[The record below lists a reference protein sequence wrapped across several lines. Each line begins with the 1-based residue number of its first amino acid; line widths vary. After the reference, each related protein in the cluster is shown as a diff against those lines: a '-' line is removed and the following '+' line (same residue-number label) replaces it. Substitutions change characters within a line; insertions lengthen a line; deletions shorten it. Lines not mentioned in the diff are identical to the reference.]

1 MAIMVNQVGYEA
13 AASHKKAV
21 ADRPG
26 SYALKN
32 AAGEV
37 LWQGQTGEAV
47 SDPLCG
53 EPLYPLDFGSVG
65 APGKYH
71 LESAG
76 GEKSD
81 TFAIDRDVLAG
92 VHNAMIKALYFQRCG
107 CALEEKYAG
116 PYVHA
121 VCHTQDSEVYG
132 EPGHMLKAQGG
143 WHDAG
148 DYGRYITPAAVTVGH
163 LLYAY
168 RLYPVAFKEQLNIP
182 ESGNGS
188 PDVLNECR
196 YELEWMLKMQR
207 EDGGV
212 YHKLTAWKH
221 ADFIMPEEDKD
232 TFYAYSVS
240 SLATADFCACMALAA
255 RVYRSSS
262 SASGREEKEFSL
274 RLEEAARRA
283 WKWLREN
290 PEPLLFANPEG
301 SNTGEYGDATD
312 ADERLW
318 AAAEMMTL
326 EAWLKEDTRE
336 YREELRRILDTGLAV
351 TDFGWTDVAGFAAMA
366 VLTDSG
372 AAKAAGEEI
381 VQRFRTAVLAEA
393 DRLAALGEHNAF
405 GMAMGARDFCWGSNM
420 VVTNRGILL
429 ALACKVLENE
439 GETVWTQQEIASADA
454 SMTGAGAAD
463 EAASARKEA
472 PPRDRNTA
480 SRIARYEEV
489 MQAQI
494 DYLLGKNITGYSFVT
509 GFGEHAYR
517 HPHLRT
523 TAADGIDDPMAGW
536 VSGGPNGKPGDEL
549 AIKMIPAGTPPMKC
563 YLDRE
568 ECYSLNEMTIYWNS
582 SAVFVTAYLRSRI

>member
-13 AASHKKAV
+13 AVSHKKAV

-26 SYALKN
+26 SYVLKN
-32 AAGEV
+32 AAGEI
-37 LWQGQTGEAV
+37 LWQGQAGEAV

-53 EPLYPLDFGSVG
+53 ETLYPLDFGSVQ

-71 LESAG
+71 LESAA

-81 TFAIDRDVLAG
+81 TFTIDRDVLAG

-121 VCHTQDSEVYG
+121 ACHTGDSEVYG
-132 EPGHMLKAQGG
+132 EPEHMLKAQGG

-148 DYGRYITPAAVTVGH
+148 DYGRYITPAAVTIGH

-168 RLYPVAFKEQLNIP
+168 WLYTMAFQEQLNIP
-182 ESGNGS
+182 ESGNGL

-212 YHKLTAWKH
+212 YHKLTAWSH
-221 ADFIMPEEDKD
+221 ADFIMPQEDKD
-232 TFYAYSVS
+232 LFYAYAVS

-255 RVYRSSS
+255 RVYRGSST
-262 SASGREEKEFSL
+262 AGKEEKEFSL
-274 RLEEAARRA
+274 RLEAAARRA
-283 WKWLREN
+283 WKWLAEN
-290 PEPLLFANPEG
+290 PEPLLFTNPQG
-301 SNTGEYGDATD
+301 SNTGEYGDTTD

-318 AAAEMMTL
+318 AAAEMMAL
-326 EAWLKEDTRE
+326 AAWLKEDTRE
-336 YREELRRILDTGLAV
+336 YREELCRILDTGLAV
-351 TDFGWTDVAGFAAMA
+351 TDFGWTDVAGFAALA
-366 VLTDSG
+366 VLTDID
-372 AAKAAGEEI
+372 AAKAAGEET
-381 VQRFRTAVLAEA
+381 VQRLQTAVLEEA

-405 GMAMGARDFCWGSNM
+405 GMAMGAGDFCWGSNM

-429 ALACKVLENE
+429 ALACKVLEI
-439 GETVWTQQEIASADA
+439 QEDG
-454 SMTGAGAAD
+454 TAG
-463 EAASARKEA
+463 RV
-472 PPRDRNTA
+472 
-480 SRIARYEEV
+480 ARYEEV

-549 AIKMIPAGTPPMKC
+549 AIRMIPAGTPPMKC

-582 SAVFVTAYLRSRI
+582 SAVFVTAYLRQKAWDREREQA

>member
-1 MAIMVNQVGYEA
+1 MAMMVNQVGYEA
-13 AASHKKAV
+13 MACRKKAV
-21 ADRPG
+21 VNRPG
-26 SYALKN
+26 SYVLKN
-32 AAGEV
+32 AAGAI
-37 LWQGQTGEAV
+37 LWQGQTGVAV
-47 SDPLCG
+47 SDSLCG
-53 EPLYPLDFGSVG
+53 ETLYPLDFGSVHT
-65 APGKYH
+65 PGKYY
-71 LESAG
+71 LESFDG
-76 GEKSD
+76 DKSD
-81 TFAIDRDVLAG
+81 TFTIDRDVLEG

-116 PYVHA
+116 PYIHA
-121 VCHTQDSEVYG
+121 ACHTEDSEVYG
-132 EPGHMLKAQGG
+132 EPGHMIKAQGG

-148 DYGRYITPAAVTVGH
+148 DYGRYITPAAVTIGH

-168 RLYPVAFKEQLNIP
+168 WLNTMAFKEQLNIP
-182 ESGNGS
+182 ESGNGM

-212 YHKLTAWKH
+212 YHKLTAWSH
-221 ADFIMPEEDKD
+221 ADFVMPEEDKD

-255 RVYRSSS
+255 RVYRGS
-262 SASGREEKEFSL
+262 SASGMEEKEFSL
-274 RLEEAARRA
+274 RLESAARRA
-283 WKWLREN
+283 WKWLTEN
-290 PEPLLFANPEG
+290 QEPLLFTNPEG
-301 SNTGEYGDATD
+301 SNTGEYGDGAD

-326 EAWLKEDTRE
+326 AAWRQEDARE
-336 YREELRRILDTGLAV
+336 YVEELRRIMDTGLAV

-366 VLTDSG
+366 VLTDFG
-372 AAKAAGEEI
+372 AAKAAGEET

-393 DRLAALGEHNAF
+393 DRLAALGERNAF
-405 GMAMGARDFCWGSNM
+405 GMAMGAEDFCWGSNM

-429 ALACKVLENE
+429 ALACRVLEMGGRE
-439 GETVWTQQEIASADA
+439 ADRPQTETHQ
-454 SMTGAGAAD
+454 TGIVQPSDETAGMLPGD
-463 EAASARKEA
+463 SETAR
-472 PPRDRNTA
+472 
-480 SRIARYEEV
+480 RIARYEEV
-489 MQAQI
+489 IQAQV

-582 SAVFVTAYLRSRI
+582 SAVFVTGYLRQKAWEKEKEQA

>member
-53 EPLYPLDFGSVG
+53 ETLYPLDFGSVG

-121 VCHTQDSEVYG
+121 ACHTQDSEVYG

-163 LLYAY
+163 LLYADW
-168 RLYPVAFKEQLNIP
+168 LYTAAFKEQLNIP
-182 ESGNGS
+182 ESGNGL

-221 ADFIMPEEDKD
+221 ADFIMPEKDKD

-255 RVYRSSS
+255 RVYRGTTE
-262 SASGREEKEFSL
+262 SGREEKEFSL

-393 DRLAALGEHNAF
+393 DRLAALGERNAF
-405 GMAMGARDFCWGSNM
+405 DMAMGAGDFCWGSNM

-463 EAASARKEA
+463 EAASVRKEA
-472 PPRDRNTA
+472 PPRDRSTA

-549 AIKMIPAGTPPMKC
+549 AIRMIPTGTPPMKC

>member
-26 SYALKN
+26 NYVLKN
-32 AAGEV
+32 PAGEIF
-37 LWQGQTGEAV
+37 WQGQAGEPV
-47 SDPLCG
+47 CDPLCG
-53 EPLYPLDFGSVG
+53 ETLYPLDFGEVQTM
-65 APGKYH
+65 GKYF
-71 LESAG
+71 LEDAQG
-76 GEKSD
+76 ARSD
-81 TFAIDRDVLAG
+81 AFEIGRDVLAG

-116 PYVHA
+116 PYIHA
-121 VCHTQDSEVYG
+121 ACHTEDSQVHG
-132 EPGHMLKAQGG
+132 EEGHILKAQGG

-148 DYGRYITPAAVTVGH
+148 DYGRYITPAAVTIGH

-168 RLYPVAFKEQLNIP
+168 RLSTMAFKEQLNIP
-182 ESGNGS
+182 ESGNGV

-212 YHKLTAWKH
+212 YHKLTAWRH

-232 TFYAYSVS
+232 PFYAYSVS

-255 RVYRSSS
+255 RIYRDLP
-262 SASGREEKEFSL
+262 SARQEEKELSL
-274 RLEEAARRA
+274 QMEKGARRA
-283 WKWLREN
+283 WKWLMEN
-290 PEPLLFANPEG
+290 PEPLLFTNPEG
-301 SNTGEYGDATD
+301 SNTGEYGDAAD

-318 AAAEMMTL
+318 AAAEMMAL
-326 EAWLKEDTRE
+326 AAWLREDTQE
-336 YREELRRILDTGLAV
+336 YAEELGGILDTGLAV
-351 TDFGWTDVAGFAAMA
+351 TDFGWTDVAGFAALA
-366 VLTDSG
+366 VLTDVC

-381 VQRFRTAVLAEA
+381 VQRFQTAVLSEA
-393 DRLAALGEHNAF
+393 DRLAALGEDNVF
-405 GMAMGARDFCWGSNM
+405 GMAMGAGDFCWGSNM

-429 ALACKVLENE
+429 ALACKTLKMQDRE
-439 GETVWTQQEIASADA
+439 ASH
-454 SMTGAGAAD
+454 
-463 EAASARKEA
+463 
-472 PPRDRNTA
+472 
-480 SRIARYEEV
+480 RIARYEEV

-549 AIKMIPAGTPPMKC
+549 AIRMIPAGTPPMKC

-582 SAVFVTAYLRSRI
+582 SAVFVTGYLRQRALEREKEQA

>member
-26 SYALKN
+26 NYVLKN
-32 AAGEV
+32 LAGEIF
-37 LWQGQTGEAV
+37 WQGQAGEPV
-47 SDPLCG
+47 RDPLCG
-53 EPLYPLDFGSVG
+53 ETLYPLDFGEVQTM
-65 APGKYH
+65 GKYF
-71 LESAG
+71 LEDAQG
-76 GEKSD
+76 GRSD
-81 TFAIDRDVLAG
+81 AFEIGRDVLEG
-92 VHNAMIKALYFQRCG
+92 VHSAMIKALYYQRCG

-121 VCHTQDSEVYG
+121 ACHMADSEVYG
-132 EPGHMLKAQGG
+132 EQGNMLKAQGG

-148 DYGRYITPAAVTVGH
+148 DYGRYITPAAVTIGH

-168 RLYPVAFKEQLNIP
+168 RLSTMAFKEQLNIP
-182 ESGNGS
+182 ESGNGV

-255 RVYRSSS
+255 RIYRDLPSSWQ
-262 SASGREEKEFSL
+262 EEKAFSL
-274 RLEEAARRA
+274 LLEKAARRA
-283 WKWLREN
+283 WKWLMEN
-290 PEPLLFANPEG
+290 PEPLLFTNPEG
-301 SNTGEYGDATD
+301 SNTGEYGDAAD

-318 AAAEMMTL
+318 AAAEMMAL
-326 EAWLKEDTRE
+326 AAWLGEDTRE
-336 YREELRRILDTGLAV
+336 YAEELGRILDTGLAV

-366 VLTDSG
+366 VLTDVW
-372 AAKAAGEEI
+372 AAKAAGEKM
-381 VQRFRTAVLAEA
+381 VQRFQTAVLSEA
-393 DRLAALGEHNAF
+393 DRLAALGEGNAF
-405 GMAMGARDFCWGSNM
+405 GMAMGAEDFCWGSNM

-429 ALACKVLENE
+429 ALACKALKM
-439 GETVWTQQEIASADA
+439 QDR
-454 SMTGAGAAD
+454 
-463 EAASARKEA
+463 EAEQ
-472 PPRDRNTA
+472 
-480 SRIARYEEV
+480 RIARYEEV

-517 HPHLRT
+517 YPHLRT

-582 SAVFVTAYLRSRI
+582 SAVFVTGYLRQRAWEREKEQA

>member
-53 EPLYPLDFGSVG
+53 ETLYPLDFGSVG

-71 LESAG
+71 LESAD

-121 VCHTQDSEVYG
+121 ACHTQDSEVYG

-163 LLYAY
+163 LLYADW
-168 RLYPVAFKEQLNIP
+168 LYTAAFKEQLNIP
-182 ESGNGS
+182 ESGNGL

-221 ADFIMPEEDKD
+221 ADFIMPEKDKD

-255 RVYRSSS
+255 RVYRGTTE
-262 SASGREEKEFSL
+262 SGREEKEFSL

-366 VLTDSG
+366 VLTDPG

-393 DRLAALGEHNAF
+393 DRLAVLGGHNAF
-405 GMAMGARDFCWGSNM
+405 GMAMETGDFCWGSNM

-439 GETVWTQQEIASADA
+439 GETVWTQQEIASADS

-472 PPRDRNTA
+472 PSRNRSAA